1 MYDETRKD
9 DSSSQ
14 PWPAQT
20 LLDVGVPYIALL
32 ESYDSLQA
40 QDRAVVG
47 GVDVATRYVMS

>member
-20 LLDVGVPYIALL
+20 LLDVGVPYNALL